1 MSEKE
6 KNFDLSITHYLDLR
20 GIIMP
25 FSLLKISQAVRGIE
39 PGDSLEVL
47 WSDPDTPADL
57 FKVLPRNAYELVG
70 MDRVEEKEPY
80 FRLMLLKRSVAGC
93 AEEDG
98 RIRDGRCNQTFF
110 VNAAK
115 ERWTSSKNKEDIMT
129 ELNLGEIKASSTV
142 DARGS
147 ACPGPLLEAKK
158 GIGKV
163 KVGEIL
169 EIYSADSGTR
179 KDIPAWAKKVGHD
192 YLGMLE
198 VDGYDKH
205 FVRRNK

>member
-1 MSEKE
+1 MSEK
-6 KNFDLSITHYLDLR
+6 KKKYNRSKTHCLDLR
-20 GIIMP
+20 GTIMP
-25 FSLLKISQAVRGIE
+25 FSLLKISQALRGIE
-39 PGDSLEVL
+39 PGESLEIL

-57 FKVLPRNAYELVG
+57 FKILPHNAYELVG
-70 MDRVEEKEPY
+70 MDRVEEKDPY
-80 FRLMLLKRSVAGC
+80 FRLMLLKRSVAVC

-98 RIRDGRCNQTFF
+98 CIRDGRCNQTFF
-110 VNAAK
+110 VNAAE
-115 ERWTSSKNKEDIMT
+115 ERWTSIKNKEDIMT
-129 ELNLGEIKASSTV
+129 ELNLSEIKASSTV

-192 YLGMLE
+192 YLGILE